1 MSVANMSSENI
12 SSENMASD
20 YINYLADGRPSIVRE
35 TKAKWELAQKYVQN
49 LDETTEHAL
58 GLVFGPYPVN
68 HFGYYVATRIFSS
81 ILTPGKKNGLMTPS
95 EAPGPI
101 ADNIYCDVNLPTLFF
116 NALVLLKFMQF
127 GDDNFSSPTAFSC
140 IKRVQSGRSSGTVVN
155 MKLIQFITEPATPEV
170 MLKGVKILCAIAAL
184 KPDVYKAVQETYNNI
199 DKELL
204 KNTMVNT
211 SELLDL
217 RIESGKIAIPMFS
230 LDNPGVHLEFMLN
243 GYKEFATRLEELASQ
258 ILEACN
264 GSLEDFLQALFAL
277 DIDNI
282 TTYKEENTMMVVT
295 EILKNLV
302 NKGVLIARDGRL
314 LSISI
319 DEEDRVQ
326 VNPFNNDDEERPTIT
341 NLTIERNGNTEE
353 IITLK
358 NDRLEHIVNTA
369 QNVLNATVNDTSRNG
384 SSVRVRRVTATA
396 DMPEMRRNSDGSISV
411 HRTVGPVRMWAP
423 ATPAEAAQFE
433 RAQQQQAQQAQQDQQ
448 DHPAAVAATE
458 RSFIVET
465 VEDSP
470 EDIVMVSVMENN
482 GVRVRRMTREEAEDQ
497 ELTIVS
503 VVERR
508 GTRVERVEAE
518 NQEPTNLSSI

>member
-1 MSVANMSSENI
+1 MSSEQ
-12 SSENMASD
+12 NMASD
-20 YINYLADGRPSIVRE
+20 YINYLADASPSGVRR
-35 TKAKWELAQKYVQN
+35 TKVKWELAQKYVQN

-58 GLVFGPYPVN
+58 DLIFGPHPVN
-68 HFGYYVATRIFSS
+68 HFGCYVATRIFSS
-81 ILTPGKKNGLMTPS
+81 ILTPGKKNGLMSPA
-95 EAPGPI
+95 EAPGPVS
-101 ADNIYCDVNLPTLFF
+101 DNIYCDVNLPTLFF

-127 GDDNFSSPTAFSC
+127 GDDNFSSPTAFNC
-140 IKRVQSGRSSGTVVN
+140 IKRIQSGRSTGVVVD
-155 MKLIQFITEPATPEV
+155 MKVIPFVSELATPEV
-170 MLKGVKILCAIAAL
+170 MLKGIKILCAIAAL

-204 KNTMVNT
+204 KNTMVNV

-217 RIESGKIAIPMFS
+217 RVESGKIAIPMFS
-230 LDNPGVHLEFMLN
+230 LDSPGVPLEFMLD

-258 ILEACN
+258 ILDACN

-326 VNPFNNDDEERPTIT
+326 VNPFNNDDEERPTIA

-358 NDRLEHIVNTA
+358 NDRLERIVNTA
-369 QNVLNATVNDTSRNG
+369 QNVLNATVNDTGRG
-384 SSVRVRRVTATA
+384 RQSVQAQRATAVA
-396 DMPEMRRNSDGSISV
+396 DMPEMRRNDDGSISV
-411 HRTVGPVRMWAP
+411 HRTVGSVRMWAP
-423 ATPAEAAQFE
+423 ATPAEAARFE
-433 RAQQQQAQQAQQDQQ
+433 RVQQQQAQQDQ
-448 DHPAAVAATE
+448 PAAVAAAPITD
-458 RSFIVET
+458 SDADVE

-470 EDIVMVSVMENN
+470 ADIVMVSVVEND
-482 GVRVRRMTREEAEDQ
+482 GVRVRRMTREDAENQD
-497 ELTIVS
+497 LAIVS
-503 VVERR
+503 VIERR
-508 GTRVERVEAE
+508 
-518 NQEPTNLSSI
+518 

>member
-1 MSVANMSSENI
+1 MSSEQ
-12 SSENMASD
+12 NMASD
-20 YINYLADGRPSIVRE
+20 YINYLADANPSVVRGS
-35 TKAKWELAQKYVQN
+35 KAKWELAQKYVQN

-58 GLVFGPYPVN
+58 DLVFGPHPVN

-81 ILTPGKKNGLMTPS
+81 ILTPGKKNGLMSPA
-95 EAPGPI
+95 EAPGPVS
-101 ADNIYCDVNLPTLFF
+101 DNIYCDVNLPTLFF

-127 GDDNFSSPTAFSC
+127 GDDNFSSPTAFNC
-140 IKRVQSGRSSGTVVN
+140 IKRVQSGRSTGVVVD
-155 MKLIQFITEPATPEV
+155 MKVIPFVSELATPEV
-170 MLKGVKILCAIAAL
+170 MLKGIKILCAIAAL

-204 KNTMVNT
+204 KNTMVNV

-217 RIESGKIAIPMFS
+217 RIESGKIAIPMFN
-230 LDNPGVHLEFMLN
+230 LDSPGIPLEFMLD

-326 VNPFNNDDEERPTIT
+326 VNPFNNDDEERPTIA

-369 QNVLNATVNDTSRNG
+369 QNVLNAVVNDPARNG
-384 SSVRVRRVTATA
+384 RQSVQAQRATA
-396 DMPEMRRNSDGSISV
+396 VADIPEMRRNADGSISV

-423 ATPAEAAQFE
+423 ATPTEAAQFE
-433 RAQQQQAQQAQQDQQ
+433 RAQQQQAQQDY
-448 DHPAAVAATE
+448 PAAVAAA
-458 RSFIVET
+458 ST
-465 VEDSP
+465 VDSDTDAEAEDSP
-470 EDIVMVSVMENN
+470 ADIVMVSVVENN
-482 GVRVRRMTREEAEDQ
+482 SVRVRRMTREEAENQ
-497 ELTIVS
+497 NLAIVS
-503 VVERR
+503 VIERR
-508 GTRVERVEAE
+508 
-518 NQEPTNLSSI
+518 

>member
-1 MSVANMSSENI
+1 MSSEQ
-12 SSENMASD
+12 NMASD
-20 YINYLADGRPSIVRE
+20 YINYLADARPSIVRE
-35 TKAKWELAQKYVQN
+35 SKAKWELAQKYVQN

-58 GLVFGPYPVN
+58 DLVFGPYPVN
-68 HFGYYVATRIFSS
+68 HFGCYVATRIFSS
-81 ILTPGKKNGLMTPS
+81 ILTPGKKNGLMSSS
-95 EAPGPI
+95 EAPGPVSE
-101 ADNIYCDVNLPTLFF
+101 NIYCDVNLPTLFF

-127 GDDNFSSPTAFSC
+127 GDDNFSSPTAFNC
-140 IKRVQSGRSSGTVVN
+140 IKRIQSGRSTCVVID
-155 MKLIQFITEPATPEV
+155 MKVIPFVSELTTPEV
-170 MLKGVKILCAIAAL
+170 MLKGIKILCAIAAL
-184 KPDVYKAVQETYNNI
+184 KPDVYKAVQDTYNNI

-204 KNTMVNT
+204 KNTMVSV

-217 RIESGKIAIPMFS
+217 RIESGKVAIPMFNIDS
-230 LDNPGVHLEFMLN
+230 PGVPLEFMLDS
-243 GYKEFATRLEELASQ
+243 YKEFANRLEELASQ

-326 VNPFNNDDEERPTIT
+326 VNPFNNDDEERPTIA

-358 NDRLEHIVNTA
+358 NDRLERIITTA
-369 QNVLNATVNDTSRNG
+369 QNILNTVVNDTG
-384 SSVRVRRVTATA
+384 SGRQSAQAQRATAVA
-396 DMPEMRRNSDGSISV
+396 DMPEMRRNADGSISV
-411 HRTVGPVRMWAP
+411 HRAVGSVRMWAP
-423 ATPAEAAQFE
+423 ATPAEAARFE
-433 RAQQQQAQQAQQDQQ
+433 RAQQQQAQQDN
-448 DHPAAVAATE
+448 PAAVAAAPITDNDTE
-458 RSFIVET
+458 VE

-470 EDIVMVSVMENN
+470 ADIVMVSVVENN
-482 GVRVRRMTREEAEDQ
+482 GVRVRRMTREEAENQD
-497 ELTIVS
+497 LAIVS
-503 VVERR
+503 VIERR
-508 GTRVERVEAE
+508 
-518 NQEPTNLSSI
+518 

>member
-1 MSVANMSSENI
+1 MSSEQ
-12 SSENMASD
+12 NMASD
-20 YINYLADGRPSIVRE
+20 YINYLAEYNPSAVRR

-58 GLVFGPYPVN
+58 DLVFGPYPVN
-68 HFGYYVATRIFSS
+68 HFGCYVATRIFSS
-81 ILTPGKKNGLMTPS
+81 ILTPGKKNGLMSSS
-95 EAPGPI
+95 EAPGPVSE
-101 ADNIYCDVNLPTLFF
+101 NIYCDVNLPTLFF

-127 GDDNFSSPTAFSC
+127 GDDNFSSPTAFNC
-140 IKRVQSGRSSGTVVN
+140 IKRIQSGRSTCVVID
-155 MKLIQFITEPATPEV
+155 MKVIPFVSELTTPEV
-170 MLKGVKILCAIAAL
+170 MLKGIKILCAIAAL

-204 KNTMVNT
+204 KNTMVSV

-217 RIESGKIAIPMFS
+217 RIESGKVAIPMFNIDS
-230 LDNPGVHLEFMLN
+230 PGVPLEFMLDS
-243 GYKEFATRLEELASQ
+243 YKEFANRLEELASQ

-326 VNPFNNDDEERPTIT
+326 VNPFNNDDEERPTIA

-369 QNVLNATVNDTSRNG
+369 QNVLNAVVRDNG
-384 SSVRVRRVTATA
+384 SNGRQSVQAQRVTAVA
-396 DMPEMRRNSDGSISV
+396 DMPEMRRNADGSISV

-433 RAQQQQAQQAQQDQQ
+433 RAQQQQAQQDN
-448 DHPAAVAATE
+448 PAAVAAAPITD
-458 RSFIVET
+458 S

-470 EDIVMVSVMENN
+470 TDIVMVSVVENN
-482 GVRVRRMTREEAEDQ
+482 GVRVRRMTREEAENQD
-497 ELTIVS
+497 LAIVS
-503 VVERR
+503 VIERR
-508 GTRVERVEAE
+508 
-518 NQEPTNLSSI
+518 

>member
-1 MSVANMSSENI
+1 MSVANMSSENT
-12 SSENMASD
+12 SSENTAVD
-20 YINYLADGRPSIVRE
+20 YINYLADARPSIVRE
-35 TKAKWELAQKYVQN
+35 SKAKWELAQKYVQN

-81 ILTPGKKNGLMTPS
+81 ILTPGKKNGLMTAS
-95 EAPGPI
+95 EAPGTI
-101 ADNIYCDVNLPTLFF
+101 AENIYCDVNLPTLFF

-127 GDDNFSSPTAFSC
+127 GDDNFSSPTAFNC
-140 IKRVQSGRSSGTVVN
+140 IKRIQPGRSSGTVVN
-155 MKLIQFITEPATPEV
+155 MKMIQFISEPATPEV

-184 KPDVYKAVQETYNNI
+184 KPEVYKAVQQTYNDI
-199 DKELL
+199 DKGLL
-204 KNTMVNT
+204 QQTMVT
-211 SELLDL
+211 KSELLDL
-217 RIESGKIAIPMFS
+217 RIESGKIAIPMFN
-230 LDNPGVHLEFMLN
+230 LDNPGAPLESMLD
-243 GYKEFATRLEELASQ
+243 GYKEFASRLEELASQ

-326 VNPFNNDDEERPTIT
+326 VNPFNNDDTDRPTIA
-341 NLTIERNGNTEE
+341 NLTIERNGTTEE

-358 NDRLEHIVNTA
+358 NERLERIVNTA
-369 QNVLNATVNDTSRNG
+369 QNVLNATVNDVSRNG
-384 SSVRVRRVTATA
+384 RHGAQAQRATAVA
-396 DMPEMRRNSDGSISV
+396 DMPEMRRNADGSVSV

-433 RAQQQQAQQAQQDQQ
+433 RVQQQQVQQDQ
-448 DHPAAVAATE
+448 PVAAAVASTPDSDTE
-458 RSFIVET
+458 AEA
-465 VEDSP
+465 ENSP
-470 EDIVMVSVMENN
+470 ADIVMVSVVENN
-482 GVRVRRMTREEAEDQ
+482 SVRVRRMTREEAENQ
-497 ELTIVS
+497 NLAIVS
-503 VVERR
+503 VIERR
-508 GTRVERVEAE
+508 
-518 NQEPTNLSSI
+518 